1 MKSRITSCIATTM
14 LVSLLGVSLPTMA
27 QAQETPMPH
36 GCSLTPSE
44 LQTEKKVVMD
54 FYRPGITLRELIALI
69 DPSYIQ
75 HNPLALKLG
84 TEKHISDYEEFK
96 QLFTVMASATTPTGA
111 NVLDS
116 PARRDGRAPHVV
128 ILTAECDLVT
138 AIVQNTRPDPT
149 APPGTG
155 YEQFSFDTFR
165 VRVGKLVEHWDDEEI
180 RAESVERLKKL
191 EQDLQSR

>member
-1 MKSRITSCIATTM
+1 MKSRTASWIAITM
-14 LVSLLGVSLPTMA
+14 LASWLGASLPTMA
-27 QAQETPMPH
+27 QVQEMPIPH

-44 LQTEKKVVMD
+44 LQTEKKAVMD

-96 QLFTVMASATTPTGA
+96 QLFTMMASTANPTGA
-111 NVLDS
+111 NVLDG
-116 PARRDGRAPHVV
+116 PARRGGRAPHVV

-138 AIVQNTRPDPT
+138 AIVRNTRPDPT
-149 APPGTG
+149 APSGTT
-155 YEQFSFDTFR
+155 YQQFSFDTFR
-165 VRVGKLVEHWDDEEI
+165 VRGGKLVEHWDDEEI
-180 RAESVERLKKL
+180 TAESVQRIKKL
-191 EQDLQSR
+191 EQNSPSQ